1 MAAPLMRR
9 LVHSS
14 QTLSIARLFAHSA
27 AAQKLESKVTEVCT
41 TGYAFK
47 TASGRMAKYGVFWG
61 HNDPRNTICEIPGA
75 THVAAMITAL
85 IDAVRVARKCDPSS
99 KLLIYTDFNCP
110 SNFQQKLESY
120 AKRDFYS
127 FKGPKMKNAELLKEL
142 YECSKDVEVTFKHRP
157 AVENKMPNYVM
168 ANILKGEKFAI
179 TSYPSSSGSDSI
191 EELLGSGSEPTTSTK
206 EWPRVF
212 AAAMFQTGK
221 NGFKAA
227 SYATVWADKRYGND
241 TMHRLAMHPVTLFRA
256 QLSAIEDAL
265 SQAVDNQLPKVLLV
279 TDSRAFMLNWRKG
292 WIKPNGS
299 PAPNKFLYDRI
310 KDLTQAGT
318 EVCFRYEPQQKDSPE
333 WSQAVEK
340 CLEAIDLPM
349 IGKDRSEYGRSVS
362 DLLSDEPSLQNSCI
376 PKVRIFKKGT
386 NLPNGVVWN
395 TENDQKI
402 DDAKEL
408 DARIHRALLRVLEK
422 ASSMEMRELIIRTDS
437 SRLISST
444 ENWLPIWHRNGWR
457 NSLHKHIAD
466 ADSWKRIWQL
476 KKTIKVYWELMDPPD
491 DGDKAA
497 SQLIS
502 LSSSSKTG

>member
-1 MAAPLMRR
+1 
-9 LVHSS
+9 
-14 QTLSIARLFAHSA
+14 
-27 AAQKLESKVTEVCT
+27 
-41 TGYAFK
+41 
-47 TASGRMAKYGVFWG
+47 
-61 HNDPRNTICEIPGA
+61 
-75 THVAAMITAL
+75 
-85 IDAVRVARKCDPSS
+85 
-99 KLLIYTDFNCP
+99 LLIYTDFNCP

-127 FKGPKMKNAELLKEL
+127 FNGPKMKNAELLKEL

-179 TSYPSSSGSDSI
+179 TSYPSSS
-191 EELLGSGSEPTTSTK
+191 
-206 EWPRVF
+206 
-212 AAAMFQTGK
+212 
-221 NGFKAA
+221 GFKAA

-476 KKTIKVYWELMDPPD
+476 KKTIKV
-491 DGDKAA
+491 
-497 SQLIS
+497 
-502 LSSSSKTG
+502 